1 MLRAVLFND
10 LYTAIIVVSLASI
23 VTAKALK
30 PQRFTALLKLVGN
43 SNYLRIHLKDHKFLD
58 PFDIILFLNF
68 CINGMLTSLLTY
80 QDYVKKTIS
89 GVRSCYTSKDF
100 NRTGSWHFI

>member
-80 QDYVKKTIS
+80 QEYAQNTEMDALLFLKLSTVL
-89 GVRSCYTSKDF
+89 
-100 NRTGSWHFI
+100 